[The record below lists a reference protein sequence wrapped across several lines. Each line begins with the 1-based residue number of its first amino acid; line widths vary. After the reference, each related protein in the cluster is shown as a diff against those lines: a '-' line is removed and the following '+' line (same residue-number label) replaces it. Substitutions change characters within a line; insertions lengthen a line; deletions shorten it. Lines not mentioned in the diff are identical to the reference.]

1 MLVGVHNI
9 NLAQISS
16 GVNNIKYMPLVANTK
31 CENNMVGPYD
41 LGWYFGYS
49 VDEIRLL
56 IERAKEAN
64 GGRLGSRSHS
74 EDSVLDIM
82 TRWYN
87 GYRVGTITGKYN
99 SFASV
104 AFLEELSSCQSLE
117 EAAQP
122 FWGYTGNSRIISAI
136 TLKNKDIVGRLAFHL
151 IREYKDNTLPASH
164 IVATRHRQ
172 HNPDVAI
179 SESVQ
184 HVTLCANSLPDR
196 PDFSSCTLNELVTLF
211 LYTGYLTL
219 RDSATLK
226 IPDGELLDAWEDI
239 QLTAIFNSENTV
251 TWDNERDALL
261 QSLCDGDMRD
271 IYSQFNSVLQQL
283 SNASRNAHE
292 AASADLFRAFILA
305 KLGTTSHS
313 RAVPDGARGSRQMEP
328 ISIVEGE
335 GGDGRF
341 DWRIVI
347 PGELVRREGA
357 VSVTVEF
364 KHINKRQSRNP
375 GYPVQQ
381 AHKALDQ
388 IITTGYAD
396 NISGSHRRVDIGVAI
411 GDRKV
416 AIRQRVWERAT
427 PAEIAEAQERECDIE
442 GYRRIARQSGL
453 SVETLDQQLA
463 DFDNAG
469 WVDSHGWMTM
479 AVGEEFRVL

>member
-1 MLVGVHNI
+1 MI
-9 NLAQISS
+9 
-16 GVNNIKYMPLVANTK
+16 
-31 CENNMVGPYD
+31 
-41 LGWYFGYS
+41 
-49 VDEIRLL
+49 
-56 IERAKEAN
+56 
-64 GGRLGSRSHS
+64 
-74 EDSVLDIM
+74 
-82 TRWYN
+82 
-87 GYRVGTITGKYN
+87 
-99 SFASV
+99 
-104 AFLEELSSCQSLE
+104 

-122 FWGYTGNSRIISAI
+122 FWRYTGNSRIVSAI
-136 TLKNKDIVGRLAFHL
+136 TLKNKDTVGRLAFHL
-151 IREYKDNTLPASH
+151 TREYKDNTLSASH

-172 HNPDVAI
+172 HNPGVAI

-196 PDFSSCTLNELVTLF
+196 PDFTSCTLNELVTLF

-219 RDSATLK
+219 RDSVMLK

-239 QLTAIFNSENTV
+239 QLTAIFSSENTV

-305 KLGTTSHS
+305 KMGTTSHS
-313 RAVPDGARGSRQMEP
+313 RAVSDGARGSRQMEP
-328 ISIVEGE
+328 ISIVERE

-347 PGELVRREGA
+347 PGGLVCREGA

-364 KHINKRQSRNP
+364 KHINKRQARNP
-375 GYPVQQ
+375 GYSVQQ
-381 AHKALDQ
+381 AHKALNQ

-411 GDRKV
+411 GDRKA

-427 PAEIAEAQERECDIE
+427 PAEIAEVQERECNIE
-442 GYRRIARQSGL
+442 GYHRIARQGGL

-469 WVDSHGWMTM
+469 WVDSHGWMTT
-479 AVGEEFRVL
+479 AVSKEFRVL